1 MAGAAAE
8 PAGARER
15 GVEPSDHGDPRRVAG
30 DLRGAAVSRQ
40 RVSRLMRALGRQG
53 VTRRRRR
60 CTTRRDREAAVAP
73 DRVQRRFEAA
83 KPNQVWVADIT
94 CVPTQEG
101 FLYLATVLDVFSRK
115 VVGWAMSARQ
125 TVELVQSAL
134 EMALETRAARGVVFH
149 SDRGCQY
156 TALAFSQRCAE
167 AGIQQSM
174 GRVGSCF
181 DNAMAESLFA
191 TVECELL
198 QRTPFESREQAQGEI
213 FKFLEGFY
221 NRRRRHSALG
231 YLSPVEFEHSL
242 FGSHPRGPSPCGEC
256 PGTARWRLEV
266 GDRREAAGDRLAT
279 GTPRFSNVISGLM
292 RDTGT
297 LMAESSDRHDLAIG
311 LLERARKY
319 RPNDSRLLWAL
330 GRTYRMVAQAE
341 EKLAEAD
348 SLLAEAADQ
357 DKRRIYPAIHRDI
370 AYAAITCCNA
380 IVAEFG
386 TGCSLQSLPATSGYP
401 THRFCGRTLISFV
414 PESFPYPPNILANSG
429 CSDSRSCP
437 KTYSIGEMPA
447 LDWVHRMC
455 I

>member
-1 MAGAAAE
+1 MCRVLGVSPSGYYTWRGRPPSRRARENEALSRRITAIHAKSRE
-8 PAGARER
+8 IYGAR
-15 GVEPSDHGDPRRVAG
+15 RVHAELWAAG
-30 DLRGAAVSRQ
+30 
-40 RVSRLMRALGRQG
+40 
-53 VTRRRRR
+53 
-60 CTTRRDREAAVAP
+60 VAP

-94 CVPTQEG
+94 YVPTQEG

-198 QRTPFESREQAQGEI
+198 QRTPFKSREQAQGEI

-231 YLSPVEFEHSL
+231 YLSPVEFERAWSAAQ
-242 FGSHPRGPSPCGEC
+242 PPSP
-256 PGTARWRLEV
+256 
-266 GDRREAAGDRLAT
+266 
-279 GTPRFSNVISGLM
+279 
-292 RDTGT
+292 
-297 LMAESSDRHDLAIG
+297 
-311 LLERARKY
+311 
-319 RPNDSRLLWAL
+319 
-330 GRTYRMVAQAE
+330 
-341 EKLAEAD
+341 
-348 SLLAEAADQ
+348 
-357 DKRRIYPAIHRDI
+357 
-370 AYAAITCCNA
+370 
-380 IVAEFG
+380 
-386 TGCSLQSLPATSGYP
+386 
-401 THRFCGRTLISFV
+401 
-414 PESFPYPPNILANSG
+414 
-429 CSDSRSCP
+429 
-437 KTYSIGEMPA
+437 
-447 LDWVHRMC
+447 
-455 I
+455 

>member
-1 MAGAAAE
+1 MCRVLGVSPSGYYAWRGRPPSRRARENEALSRRITAIHAKSRE
-8 PAGARER
+8 IYGARRVHAELWAA
-15 GVEPSDHGDPRRVAG
+15 GV
-30 DLRGAAVSRQ
+30 AVSRQ
-40 RVSRLMRALGRQG
+40 RVARLMRALGPQG

-94 CVPTQEG
+94 YVPTQEG

-198 QRTPFESREQAQGEI
+198 QRTPFKSRQQAQGEI

-231 YLSPVEFEHSL
+231 YLSPVEFERAWSAAQPPFRPDNAFRRALLAARFRRRRALLRHL
-242 FGSHPRGPSPCGEC
+242 FAGRVPRGGPGRLPGSRWSPSSPSS
-256 PGTARWRLEV
+256 
-266 GDRREAAGDRLAT
+266 
-279 GTPRFSNVISGLM
+279 PRFHCLLLDFSVPL
-292 RDTGT
+292 
-297 LMAESSDRHDLAIG
+297 RHHG
-311 LLERARKY
+311 
-319 RPNDSRLLWAL
+319 
-330 GRTYRMVAQAE
+330 
-341 EKLAEAD
+341 
-348 SLLAEAADQ
+348 
-357 DKRRIYPAIHRDI
+357 
-370 AYAAITCCNA
+370 
-380 IVAEFG
+380 
-386 TGCSLQSLPATSGYP
+386 AT
-401 THRFCGRTLISFV
+401 HL
-414 PESFPYPPNILANSG
+414 
-429 CSDSRSCP
+429 
-437 KTYSIGEMPA
+437 
-447 LDWVHRMC
+447 
-455 I
+455 